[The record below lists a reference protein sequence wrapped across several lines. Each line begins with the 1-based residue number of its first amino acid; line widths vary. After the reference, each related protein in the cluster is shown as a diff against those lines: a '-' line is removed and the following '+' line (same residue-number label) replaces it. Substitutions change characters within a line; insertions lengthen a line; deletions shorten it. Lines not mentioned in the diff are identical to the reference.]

1 MQMMSGVNPELLFGT
16 VCLGLLFVS
25 AIIAIH
31 HFSQKRKDEEEVEQL
46 KEVVSYLKVSEY
58 NANSY
63 ERANM
68 WKKELKRYGLESDF
82 DDLVMWAEKN
92 VLDTTRIPYLAVFT
106 NEEYLSLLKRLTG
119 NGFKDLK
126 SYGGGGFFEMD
137 TLASAFHVKQLLQYS
152 NKLNESISI
161 LEEKESVSKLSVEA
175 LLKLN
180 DMRLELSEVE
190 MEINRYVYL
199 KPLSDSSKKVTFK
212 KFAIMEEDDLMDIVF
227 ENLKGGKPVIRKSN
241 QFDESVVTS
250 PALLEINDFLNENKL
265 PDDVYQE
272 LQDTMNRIKTKLLND
287 QRQEVEKSLR
297 RQAEVLNTSSKD
309 YHKIS

>member
-1 MQMMSGVNPELLFGT
+1 MISTINLDLLFGT
-16 VCLGLLFVS
+16 ICLGLLFVS
-25 AIIAIH
+25 VMVATH
-31 HFSQKRKDEEEVEQL
+31 HFSKKRKTEHELEHL
-46 KEVVSYLKVSEY
+46 KGIVSHQESSLPEAKF
-58 NANSY
+58 Y
-63 ERANM
+63 ERACM
-68 WKKELKRYGLESDF
+68 WKKELKKYGLESDF

-92 VLDTTRIPYLAVFT
+92 VLETTQIPYLAVFT

-119 NGFKDLK
+119 DRFEHLK
-126 SYGGGGFFEMD
+126 SYGTGGFFEMD

-152 NKLNESISI
+152 DKLNESISI
-161 LEEKESVSKLSVEA
+161 LEEKESVSKLSDEA

-180 DMRLELSEVE
+180 SMRVEIWEIE
-190 MEINRYVYL
+190 MEKNRYVYL
-199 KPLSDSSKKVTFK
+199 KPLSDVSQKVTFK
-212 KFAIMEEDDLMDIVF
+212 KFAIMEEEDLMDIVF
-227 ENLKGGKPVIRKSN
+227 ENLKGGKPVIRKAN

-265 PDDVYQE
+265 PEDVYQE

-287 QRQEVEKSLR
+287 QRQEVDESLR